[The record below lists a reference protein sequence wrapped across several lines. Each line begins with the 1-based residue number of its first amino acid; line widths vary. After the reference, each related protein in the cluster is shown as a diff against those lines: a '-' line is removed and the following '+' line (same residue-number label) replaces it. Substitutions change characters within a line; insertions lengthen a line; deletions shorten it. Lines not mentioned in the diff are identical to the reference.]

1 MLINFEG
8 VDGVGKSTQIN
19 MLKEI
24 YKDAII
30 TKEPGGTELG
40 LMIREYLINNA
51 SKISQRAEIFLF
63 LADRAEHY
71 EKVLK
76 PNYGNLILSDRSFV
90 SGLAYAMANDDN
102 LDIKTLIELNKF
114 ALCSDFGD
122 KFVFLKA
129 DENLIRQRL
138 FSRGQN
144 DDIENRGIEYLMRV
158 QGFMSIILA
167 DLKFDVLEV
176 DASLNPE
183 VIQDKIRKF
192 IW

>member
-8 VDGVGKSTQIN
+8 VDGAGKSTQIN
-19 MLKEI
+19 LLKEV

-40 LMIREYLINNA
+40 LMIRNYLMSSA

-138 FSRGQN
+138 FSRGQS

-183 VIQDKIRKF
+183 VIQEKIRKF
-192 IW
+192 I

>member
-8 VDGVGKSTQIN
+8 VDGAGKSTQIN
-19 MLKEI
+19 LLKEI

-40 LMIREYLINNA
+40 LMIRNYLMSSA

-129 DENLIRQRL
+129 NENLIRQRL

-144 DDIENRGIEYLMRV
+144 DDIESRGVEYLMRV

-167 DLKFDVLEV
+167 DLKFEVLEI
-176 DASLNPE
+176 DASLSPE
-183 VIQDKIRKF
+183 IIHNKIRKF
-192 IW
+192 I

>member
-138 FSRGQN
+138 FSRGQS

>member
-8 VDGVGKSTQIN
+8 VDGAGKSTQIN

-40 LMIREYLINNA
+40 LMIRNYLMSSA

-144 DDIENRGIEYLMRV
+144 DDIESRGIEYLMRV
-158 QGFMSIILA
+158 QGFMSIILD
-167 DLKFDVLEV
+167 DLKFEVLEI
-176 DASLNPE
+176 DASLSPE
-183 VIQDKIRKF
+183 IIHNKIRKF
-192 IW
+192 I

>member
-8 VDGVGKSTQIN
+8 VDGAGKSTQIN
-19 MLKEI
+19 LLKEI

-40 LMIREYLINNA
+40 LMIRNYLMSSA
-51 SKISQRAEIFLF
+51 SKISQKAEIFLF

-129 DENLIRQRL
+129 NENLIRQRL

-144 DDIENRGIEYLMRV
+144 DDIESRGIEYLMRV

-167 DLKFDVLEV
+167 DLKFEVLEI
-176 DASLNPE
+176 DASLSPE
-183 VIQDKIRKF
+183 IIHNKIRKF
-192 IW
+192 I

>member
-138 FSRGQN
+138 FSRGQS

-192 IW
+192 I

>member
-8 VDGVGKSTQIN
+8 VDGAGKSTQIN
-19 MLKEI
+19 LLKEI

-40 LMIREYLINNA
+40 LMIRNYLMSSA

-90 SGLAYAMANDDN
+90 SGLAYAMANDDS

-129 DENLIRQRL
+129 NENLIRQRL

-144 DDIENRGIEYLMRV
+144 DDIESRGIEYLMRV

-167 DLKFDVLEV
+167 DLKFEVLEI
-176 DASLNPE
+176 DASLSPE
-183 VIQDKIRKF
+183 IIHNKIRKF
-192 IW
+192 I

>member
-8 VDGVGKSTQIN
+8 VDGAGKSTQIN
-19 MLKEI
+19 LLKEI

-40 LMIREYLINNA
+40 LMIRNYLMSSA

-144 DDIENRGIEYLMRV
+144 DDIESRGIEYLMRV

-167 DLKFDVLEV
+167 DLKFEVLEI
-176 DASLNPE
+176 DASLSPE
-183 VIQDKIRKF
+183 IIHNKIRKF
-192 IW
+192 I

>member
-8 VDGVGKSTQIN
+8 VDGAGKSTQIN
-19 MLKEI
+19 LLKEI

-40 LMIREYLINNA
+40 LMIRNYLMSSA

-102 LDIKTLIELNKF
+102 LDIKTLIKLNKF

-129 DENLIRQRL
+129 NEDLIRQRL

-144 DDIENRGIEYLMRV
+144 DDIESRGIEYLMRV

-167 DLKFDVLEV
+167 DLKFEVLEI
-176 DASLNPE
+176 DASLSPE
-183 VIQDKIRKF
+183 IIHNKIRKF
-192 IW
+192 I

>member
-19 MLKEI
+19 LLKEI

-40 LMIREYLINNA
+40 LMIRNYLMSNA

-129 DENLIRQRL
+129 NENLIRQRL

-144 DDIENRGIEYLMRV
+144 DDIESRGIEYLMRV

-167 DLKFDVLEV
+167 DLKFEVLEI
-176 DASLNPE
+176 DASLSPE
-183 VIQDKIRKF
+183 IIHNKIRKF
-192 IW
+192 I

>member
-8 VDGVGKSTQIN
+8 VDGAGKSTQIN
-19 MLKEI
+19 LLKEI

-40 LMIREYLINNA
+40 LMIRNYLMSSA

-144 DDIENRGIEYLMRV
+144 DDIESRGIEYLMRV
-158 QGFMSIILA
+158 QEFMSIILA
-167 DLKFDVLEV
+167 DLKFEVLEI
-176 DASLNPE
+176 DASLSPE
-183 VIQDKIRKF
+183 IIHNKIRKF
-192 IW
+192 I

>member
-51 SKISQRAEIFLF
+51 SKISQRAEILLF

-138 FSRGQN
+138 FSRGQS

-183 VIQDKIRKF
+183 VIQEKIRKF
-192 IW
+192 I

>member
-8 VDGVGKSTQIN
+8 VDGAGKSTQIN
-19 MLKEI
+19 LLKEI

-40 LMIREYLINNA
+40 LMIRNYLMSSA

-129 DENLIRQRL
+129 NENLIRQRL

-144 DDIENRGIEYLMRV
+144 DDIESRGIEYLMRV

-167 DLKFDVLEV
+167 DLKFEVLEI
-176 DASLNPE
+176 DASLSPE
-183 VIQDKIRKF
+183 IIHNKIRKF
-192 IW
+192 I

>member
-8 VDGVGKSTQIN
+8 VDGAGKSTQIN
-19 MLKEI
+19 LLKEI

-40 LMIREYLINNA
+40 LMIRNYLMSSA
-51 SKISQRAEIFLF
+51 SKISQKAEIFLF

-144 DDIENRGIEYLMRV
+144 DDIESRGIEYLMRV

-167 DLKFDVLEV
+167 DLKFEVLEI
-176 DASLNPE
+176 DASLSPE
-183 VIQDKIRKF
+183 IIHNKIRKF
-192 IW
+192 I

>member
-1 MLINFEG
+1 
-8 VDGVGKSTQIN
+8 
-19 MLKEI
+19 
-24 YKDAII
+24 
-30 TKEPGGTELG
+30 
-40 LMIREYLINNA
+40 
-51 SKISQRAEIFLF
+51 
-63 LADRAEHY
+63 
-71 EKVLK
+71 
-76 PNYGNLILSDRSFV
+76 
-90 SGLAYAMANDDN
+90 MANDDN

-183 VIQDKIRKF
+183 VIQEKIRKF
-192 IW
+192 I

>member
-76 PNYGNLILSDRSFV
+76 PNCGNLILSDRSFV

>member
-8 VDGVGKSTQIN
+8 VDGAGKSTQIN
-19 MLKEI
+19 LLKEI

-40 LMIREYLINNA
+40 LMIRNYLMSSA

-129 DENLIRQRL
+129 NEDLIRQRL

-144 DDIENRGIEYLMRV
+144 DDIESRGIEYLMRV
-158 QGFMSIILA
+158 QEFMSIILA
-167 DLKFDVLEV
+167 DLKFEVLEI
-176 DASLNPE
+176 DASLSPE
-183 VIQDKIRKF
+183 IIHNKIRKF
-192 IW
+192 I

>member
-8 VDGVGKSTQIN
+8 VDGAGKSTQIN
-19 MLKEI
+19 LLKEI

-40 LMIREYLINNA
+40 LMIRNYLMNSA

-144 DDIENRGIEYLMRV
+144 DDIESRGIEYLMRV

-167 DLKFDVLEV
+167 DLKFEVLEI
-176 DASLNPE
+176 DASLSPE
-183 VIQDKIRKF
+183 IIHNKIRKF
-192 IW
+192 I

>member
-129 DENLIRQRL
+129 NENLIRQRL

-144 DDIENRGIEYLMRV
+144 DDIESRGIEYLMRV

-167 DLKFDVLEV
+167 DLKFEVLEI
-176 DASLNPE
+176 DASLSPE
-183 VIQDKIRKF
+183 IIHNKIRKF
-192 IW
+192 I

>member
-138 FSRGQN
+138 FSRGQS

-183 VIQDKIRKF
+183 VIQEKIRKF
-192 IW
+192 I

>member
-8 VDGVGKSTQIN
+8 VDGAGKSTQIN
-19 MLKEI
+19 LLKEI

-40 LMIREYLINNA
+40 LMIRNYLMSSA

-144 DDIENRGIEYLMRV
+144 DDIESRGIEYLMRV
-158 QGFMSIILA
+158 QGFMSIILD
-167 DLKFDVLEV
+167 DLKFEVLEI
-176 DASLNPE
+176 DASLSPE
-183 VIQDKIRKF
+183 IIHNKIRKF
-192 IW
+192 I

>member
-8 VDGVGKSTQIN
+8 VDGAGKSTQIN
-19 MLKEI
+19 LLKEI

-40 LMIREYLINNA
+40 LMIRNYLMNSA

-129 DENLIRQRL
+129 NENLIRQRL

-144 DDIENRGIEYLMRV
+144 DDIESRGIEYLMRV

-167 DLKFDVLEV
+167 DLKFEVLEI
-176 DASLNPE
+176 DASLSPE
-183 VIQDKIRKF
+183 IIHNKIRKF
-192 IW
+192 I

>member
-8 VDGVGKSTQIN
+8 VDGAGKSTQIN
-19 MLKEI
+19 LLKEI

-40 LMIREYLINNA
+40 LMIRNYLMSNA

-129 DENLIRQRL
+129 NENLIRQRL

-144 DDIENRGIEYLMRV
+144 DDIESRGIEYLMRV

-167 DLKFDVLEV
+167 DLKFEVLEI
-176 DASLNPE
+176 DASLSPE
-183 VIQDKIRKF
+183 IIHNKIRKF
-192 IW
+192 I

>member
-40 LMIREYLINNA
+40 LMIRNYLMSSA

-144 DDIENRGIEYLMRV
+144 DDIESRGIEYLMRV

-167 DLKFDVLEV
+167 DLKFEVLEI
-176 DASLNPE
+176 DASLSPE
-183 VIQDKIRKF
+183 IIHNKIRKF
-192 IW
+192 I

>member
-8 VDGVGKSTQIN
+8 VDGAGKSTQIN
-19 MLKEI
+19 LLKEI

-40 LMIREYLINNA
+40 LMIRNYLMSSA

-129 DENLIRQRL
+129 NENLIRQRL

-144 DDIENRGIEYLMRV
+144 DDIESRGIEYLMRV
-158 QGFMSIILA
+158 QEFMSIILA
-167 DLKFDVLEV
+167 DLKFEVLEI
-176 DASLNPE
+176 DASLSPE
-183 VIQDKIRKF
+183 IIHNKIRKF
-192 IW
+192 I

>member
-8 VDGVGKSTQIN
+8 VDGAGKSTQIN
-19 MLKEI
+19 LLKEI

-40 LMIREYLINNA
+40 LMIRNYLMSSA

-129 DENLIRQRL
+129 NENLIRQRL

-144 DDIENRGIEYLMRV
+144 DDIESRGIEYLMRV
-158 QGFMSIILA
+158 QEFMSIILT
-167 DLKFDVLEV
+167 DLKFEVLEI
-176 DASLNPE
+176 DASLSPE
-183 VIQDKIRKF
+183 IIHNKIRKF
-192 IW
+192 I

>member
-8 VDGVGKSTQIN
+8 VDGAGKSTQIN
-19 MLKEI
+19 LLKEI

-40 LMIREYLINNA
+40 LMIRNYLMSSA

-76 PNYGNLILSDRSFV
+76 LNYGNLILSDRSFV

-129 DENLIRQRL
+129 NENLIRQRL

-144 DDIENRGIEYLMRV
+144 DDIESRGIEYLMRV

-167 DLKFDVLEV
+167 DLKFEVLEI
-176 DASLNPE
+176 DASLSPE
-183 VIQDKIRKF
+183 IIHNKIRNF
-192 IW
+192 I

>member
-8 VDGVGKSTQIN
+8 VDGAGKSTQIN
-19 MLKEI
+19 LLKEI

-40 LMIREYLINNA
+40 MMIRQYLINNA
-51 SKISQRAEIFLF
+51 SKISQKAEIFLF

-129 DENLIRQRL
+129 NENLIRQRL

-144 DDIENRGIEYLMRV
+144 DDIESRGIEYLMRV

-167 DLKFDVLEV
+167 DLKFEVLEI
-176 DASLNPE
+176 DASLSPE
-183 VIQDKIRKF
+183 IIHNKIRKF
-192 IW
+192 I

>member
-1 MLINFEG
+1 MLINFVG
-8 VDGVGKSTQIN
+8 VDGAGKSTQIN

-40 LMIREYLINNA
+40 LMIRNYLMSSA

-144 DDIENRGIEYLMRV
+144 DDIESRGIEYLMRV

-167 DLKFDVLEV
+167 DLKFEVLEI
-176 DASLNPE
+176 DASLSPE
-183 VIQDKIRKF
+183 IIHNKIRKF
-192 IW
+192 I

>member
-8 VDGVGKSTQIN
+8 VDGAGKSTQIN

-30 TKEPGGTELG
+30 TKEPGGTEFG
-40 LMIREYLINNA
+40 LMIRNYLMSSA

-144 DDIENRGIEYLMRV
+144 DDIESRGIEYLMRV

-167 DLKFDVLEV
+167 DLKFEVLEI
-176 DASLNPE
+176 DASLSPE
-183 VIQDKIRKF
+183 IIHNKIRKF
-192 IW
+192 I

>member
-192 IW
+192 I

>member
-8 VDGVGKSTQIN
+8 VDGAGKSTQIN
-19 MLKEI
+19 LLKEI

-40 LMIREYLINNA
+40 LMIRNYLMSSA

-129 DENLIRQRL
+129 NENLIRQRL

-144 DDIENRGIEYLMRV
+144 DNIESRGIEYLMRV

-167 DLKFDVLEV
+167 DLKFEVLEI
-176 DASLNPE
+176 DASLSPE
-183 VIQDKIRKF
+183 IIHNKIRKF
-192 IW
+192 I